1 MNNIFRKLF
10 ILLLTLATF
19 SVVASAQDAKKLYQQ
34 GKALYDA
41 KNYTE
46 AVPKLKAAADKG
58 NKKAL
63 YRLGRCYEKGRGVQK
78 DLNMAFGLYT
88 KGAAQNHAKSQYA
101 LGRCYL
107 RGKGVQADKAQAKQ
121 WFVKAFKN
129 PNGGSELKSKV
140 QKEAKG
146 GDEKAKEILQLI
158 K

>member
-1 MNNIFRKLF
+1 MLRRLILSF
-10 ILLLTLATF
+10 IALATF
-19 SVVASAQDAKKLYQQ
+19 SVVASAQDAKQLYQQ
-34 GKALYDA
+34 GKALYEA

-58 NKKAL
+58 SKKAL

-78 DLNMAFGLYT
+78 DVNMAFSLYS
-88 KGAAQNHAKSQYA
+88 KGAAKNNAKSQYA

-107 RGKGVQADKAQAKQ
+107 RGKGVQADKAQAKK
-121 WFVKAFKN
+121 WFTKAFKN
-129 PNGGSELKSKV
+129 PKGGSELKSKV

>member
-1 MNNIFRKLF
+1 MNNFFRKLF
-10 ILLLTLATF
+10 ILVLTLATF
-19 SVVASAQDAKKLYQQ
+19 SVVAGAQDAKKLYQQ

-41 KNYTE
+41 KNYTQ

-58 NKKAL
+58 NKKAQ

-78 DLNMAFGLYT
+78 DLNIAFSLYT
-88 KGAAQNHAKSQYA
+88 KAAAQDHAKSQYA

-129 PNGGSELKSKV
+129 PKGGKELKVKV
-140 QKEAKG
+140 QKEAKS
-146 GDEKAKEILQLI
+146 GDEKAKEILFLI

>member
-1 MNNIFRKLF
+1 MNSFFRRFF
-10 ILLLTLATF
+10 ILALTLATF
-19 SVVASAQDAKKLYQQ
+19 TVVASAQDAKKLYQQ

-41 KNYTE
+41 KNYTQ

-58 NKKAL
+58 NKKAQ
-63 YRLGRCYEKGRGVQK
+63 YRLGRCYEKGRGVSKNLQ
-78 DLNMAFGLYT
+78 MAFQLYT
-88 KGAAQNHAKSQYA
+88 KAAAQNHAKSQYA

-107 RGKGVQADKAQAKQ
+107 RGKGTQANKEEARK
-121 WFVKAFKN
+121 WVVEAFKN

-146 GDEKAKEILQLI
+146 GDEKAREILQLI

>member
-1 MNNIFRKLF
+1 MFKRF
-10 ILLLTLATF
+10 ILSLIALVTF
-19 SVVASAQDAKKLYQQ
+19 SIVASAQDSKQLYQQ

-41 KNYTE
+41 KNYTQ

-58 NKKAL
+58 NKKAQ
-63 YRLGRCYEKGRGVQK
+63 YRLGRCYEKGKGVQK
-78 DLNMAFGLYT
+78 DLNMAFSLYT

-107 RGKGVQADKAQAKQ
+107 RGKGTQVNKELAKK
-121 WFVKAFKN
+121 WFIKAFKN
-129 PNGGSELKSKV
+129 SKGGSELKAKV

-146 GDEKAKEILQLI
+146 GDEKAKEILKLI